1 MKATNIV
8 WDMDDGIDNEIIENL
23 PTEMEFPDELFDGG
37 YDDVADYLLDQT
49 GWCVESFEIEDNN
62 TYPEYVMKN
71 VRQNL
76 GLEPNDTSMDSEIN
90 NMSKREVFARCLE
103 WEGIIG
109 YEYKILSLISEIFG
123 VDLIDQ
129 EDKK

>member
-8 WDMDDGIDNEIIENL
+8 WDTDGEVVDGL

-37 YDDVADYLLDQT
+37 YDDDVADYLSDQT
-49 GWCVESFEIEDNN
+49 GWCVESFDIEEDN
-62 TYPEYVMKN
+62 TYPEYVMES

-76 GLEPNDTSMDSEIN
+76 GLEADDMSMDSEIN
-90 NMSKREVFARCLE
+90 GMSKREVFARCLE

-109 YEYKILSLISEIFG
+109 YEYKILSLVSEIFG
-123 VDLIDQ
+123 VDLMD
-129 EDKK
+129 

>member
-1 MKATNIV
+1 MKAINII
-8 WDMDDGIDNEIIENL
+8 WDTDGEEIDGL

-37 YDDVADYLLDQT
+37 YDDDIADYLSDQT
-49 GWCVESFEIEDNN
+49 GWCVESFDIEDSN

-71 VRQNL
+71 IRQNL

-90 NMSKREVFARCLE
+90 NMSKREVFSRCLE

-109 YEYKILSLISEIFG
+109 YEYKILSLVSEIFG
-123 VDLIDQ
+123 VDLMD
-129 EDKK
+129 